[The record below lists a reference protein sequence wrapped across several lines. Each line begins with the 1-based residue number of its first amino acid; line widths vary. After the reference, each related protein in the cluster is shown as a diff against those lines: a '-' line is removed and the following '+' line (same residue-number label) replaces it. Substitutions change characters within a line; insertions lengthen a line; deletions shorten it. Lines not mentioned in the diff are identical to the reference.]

1 MNNSPGRAGDGNAR
15 FPARYSKANHAAH
28 AASCRRRF
36 SIGWFDLEIC
46 QLEQQDMTRTDAI
59 ERARQTLH
67 SGEFLGDLDRRV
79 AYRTE
84 SQNPERADSLRAY
97 LVDELQPAFSG
108 LDFST
113 RLIES
118 PTGKNPYLL
127 AQYRELASAPTVLMY
142 GHGDV
147 VDGMAGEWRDNLDPW
162 RTTISGNRVYG
173 RGTADNKG
181 QHSIN
186 LAALRAV
193 REARGGRLGFNA
205 KFIVETGEEI
215 GSPDLRQVCESL
227 REELSADLFLASD
240 GPRLA
245 ADRPTIFLGCR
256 GGLRIHLDV
265 NLRDGSHHSGNW
277 GGVLAN
283 PATILASAIA
293 TLVDGHGRLL
303 LDELKPPRLS
313 NQIHAT
319 LADVKIEPMA
329 DEPAPSPNWG
339 EQGLSAAERLYAW
352 NTLEVLAIS
361 SGNIEK
367 PANAIPGRAQAVL
380 QLRFVVGTRIDQA
393 IDVIR
398 AHLQERGFPMVE
410 VRATQSFAASRTDF
424 DSPWINWAAE
434 SIRRTTGKPP
444 AVLPNFGG
452 SLPNDVFSD
461 ALGLPTI
468 WVPHSYPGCSQHAP
482 NEHILLSVTEEALGI
497 MAGLFWDL
505 GEMPR
510 PL

>member
-1 MNNSPGRAGDGNAR
+1 
-15 FPARYSKANHAAH
+15 
-28 AASCRRRF
+28 
-36 SIGWFDLEIC
+36 
-46 QLEQQDMTRTDAI
+46 MTRADAI
-59 ERARQTLH
+59 SRARELLQ
-67 SGEFLGDLDRRV
+67 SGEFLADLGRRV
-79 AYRTE
+79 AYPTE
-84 SQNPERADSLRAY
+84 SQNPGRRDVLRAY
-97 LVDELQPAFSG
+97 LEDELTPAFSQLG
-108 LDFST
+108 FST

-118 PTGKNPYLL
+118 PAGKNPYLL
-127 AQYRELASAPTVLMY
+127 AEYRESAAVPTVLMY

-186 LAALRAV
+186 LAALAAV

-215 GSPDLRQVCESL
+215 GSPDLREVCESL
-227 REELSADLFLASD
+227 RDELAADLFLASD

-265 NLRDGSHHSGNW
+265 NLRNGSHHSGNW

-283 PATILASAIA
+283 PATILANAIA
-293 TLVDGHGRLL
+293 TLVDGKGRLL
-303 LDELKPPRLS
+303 LDELKPHRLS
-313 NQIHAT
+313 NQIRST
-319 LADVKIEPMA
+319 LADVRIEPMP
-329 DEPAPSPNWG
+329 DEPALSENWG
-339 EQGLSAAERLYAW
+339 EEGLSAAERLYAW

-367 PANAIPGRAQAVL
+367 TANAIPGRAQAVL
-380 QLRFVVGTRIDQA
+380 QLRFVVGTRVDKVIDA
-393 IDVIR
+393 VK
-398 AHLQERGFPMVE
+398 AHLQASGFPMIE

-434 SIRRTTGKPP
+434 SIRRTTGKAP

-452 SLPNDVFSD
+452 SLPNDVFSEG
-461 ALGLPTI
+461 LGLPTI

-482 NEHILLSVTEEALGI
+482 DEHILLSVTEEALGI

-510 PL
+510 ASWNSAAGRGKQAAVGQSAKMAHAASSLSQLSG

>member
-1 MNNSPGRAGDGNAR
+1 
-15 FPARYSKANHAAH
+15 
-28 AASCRRRF
+28 
-36 SIGWFDLEIC
+36 
-46 QLEQQDMTRTDAI
+46 MTRTDAI
-59 ERARQTLH
+59 ARVRQSLH
-67 SGEFLGDLDRRV
+67 SGEFLRELDRRV
-79 AYRTE
+79 AYPTE
-84 SQNPERADSLRAY
+84 SQNAGRDKELRAY
-97 LVDELQPAFSG
+97 LENELQPAFTQLG
-108 LDFST
+108 FST

-118 PTGKNPYLL
+118 PTGKAPYLL
-127 AQYRELASAPTVLMY
+127 ADYRENASAPTVLMY

-162 RTTISGNRVYG
+162 HTTTVGNRVYG

-186 LAALRAV
+186 LSALAAV

-205 KFIVETGEEI
+205 KFIVEMGEEI
-215 GSPDLRQVCESL
+215 GSPDLRQVCESH
-227 REELSADLFLASD
+227 REELKADLFLASD

-256 GGLRIHLDV
+256 GGIRILLDV
-265 NLRDGSHHSGNW
+265 NLRDGGNHSGNW

-293 TLVDGHGRLL
+293 SLVDGHGRLL
-303 LDELKPPRLS
+303 LEELKPPRLS
-313 NQIHAT
+313 NQIRAA
-319 LADVKIEPMA
+319 LADVKIEPTA
-329 DEPAPSPNWG
+329 DEPALAENWG
-339 EQGLSAAERLYAW
+339 EEGLSDAERLYAW
-352 NTLEVLAIS
+352 NTLEVLAMS

-367 PANAIPGRAQAVL
+367 PANAIPGRAQAML
-380 QLRFVVGTRIDQA
+380 QLRFVVGTRVEKVV
-393 IDVIR
+393 DVIR
-398 AHLQERGFPMVE
+398 AHLQARGFPMIE

-424 DSPWINWAAE
+424 DSPWINWAAQ
-434 SIRRTTGKPP
+434 SIRQTTGTAP

-505 GEMPR
+505 GEMPH

>member
-1 MNNSPGRAGDGNAR
+1 
-15 FPARYSKANHAAH
+15 
-28 AASCRRRF
+28 
-36 SIGWFDLEIC
+36 
-46 QLEQQDMTRTDAI
+46 MTRIDAI
-59 ERARQTLH
+59 ERARQMLH
-67 SGEFLGDLDRRV
+67 SGAFLGDLDRRV
-79 AYRTE
+79 AYPTE
-84 SQNPERADSLRAY
+84 SQNPERGDALRAY
-97 LVDELQPAFSG
+97 LVEELAPTFAKLG
-108 LDFST
+108 FST

-118 PTGKNPYLL
+118 PDGKSPYLL
-127 AQYRELASAPTVLMY
+127 ADYRESAAAPTVLMY

-147 VDGMAGEWRDNLDPW
+147 VDGMVGEWRDNLDPW
-162 RTTISGNRVYG
+162 RTTVVGNRVYG

-186 LAALRAV
+186 LSALGAV
-193 REARGGRLGFNA
+193 REARGGRLGFNV

-227 REELSADLFLASD
+227 RDELKADLFLASD

-256 GGLRIHLDV
+256 GGLRIRLDV
-265 NLRDGSHHSGNW
+265 NLREGSHHSGNW

-283 PATILASAIA
+283 PATILANAIA

-303 LDELKPPRLS
+303 LDALKPPRLS
-313 NQIHAT
+313 NQIRAT

-329 DEPAPSPNWG
+329 DEPALSENWG
-339 EQGLSAAERLYAW
+339 EEGLSAAERLYAW
-352 NTLEVLAIS
+352 NTLEVLAMS
-361 SGNIEK
+361 SGNLEK
-367 PANAIPGRAQAVL
+367 PANAIPGYAQAML
-380 QLRFVVGTRIDQA
+380 QLRFVVGTAVDKVVDA
-393 IDVIR
+393 VR
-398 AHLQERGFPMVE
+398 AHLRAKGFPMVE
-410 VRATQSFAASRTDF
+410 VCATQSFAASRTDF
-424 DSPWINWAAE
+424 DSPWINWAAA
-434 SIRRTTGKPP
+434 SIQKTTGKAP

-461 ALGLPTI
+461 CLGLPTI

-510 PL
+510 

>member
-1 MNNSPGRAGDGNAR
+1 MRRCRLEAGAD
-15 FPARYSKANHAAH
+15 PD
-28 AASCRRRF
+28 AASAFFISRPA
-36 SIGWFDLEIC
+36 SYPDTLAALEELRD
-46 QLEQQDMTRTDAI
+46 QEKEDMTRTDAI
-59 ERARQTLH
+59 ARARHQLH
-67 SGEFLGDLDRRV
+67 SGEFLTELDRRV
-79 AYRTE
+79 AYQTE
-84 SQNPERADSLRAY
+84 SLNPERRDALRAY
-97 LVDELQPAFSG
+97 LEDELQPAFSQ
-108 LDFST
+108 LDFAT
-113 RLIES
+113 RIIES
-118 PTGKNPYLL
+118 PTGKSPYLL
-127 AQYRELASAPTVLMY
+127 AEYRESSSAPTVLTY

-162 RTTISGNRVYG
+162 RTTTIENRVYG

-186 LAALRAV
+186 MSAIRAV

-205 KFIVETGEEI
+205 KFIIETGEEI

-227 REELSADLFLASD
+227 RDELKADLFLASD

-256 GGLRIHLDV
+256 GGIRIHLDV

-293 TLVDGHGRLL
+293 TLVDGKGRLL

-313 NQIHAT
+313 NQIRTT
-319 LADVKIEPMA
+319 LADVKIEPMS
-329 DEPAPSPNWG
+329 DEPALSENWG
-339 EQGLSAAERLYAW
+339 EEGLSAAERLYAW
-352 NTLEVLAIS
+352 NTLEVLAMS
-361 SGNIEK
+361 SGNIDK

-380 QLRFVVGTRIDQA
+380 QLRFVVGTKVDQ
-393 IDVIR
+393 IVDVIR
-398 AHLQERGFPMVE
+398 TRLHANGFPMVE
-410 VRATQSFAASRTDF
+410 VHAVQRFAASRTDF
-424 DSPWINWAAE
+424 DSPWVNWAAQ
-434 SIRRTTGKPP
+434 SIRLTTGKAP

-452 SLPNDVFSD
+452 SLPNDVFSE

-482 NEHILLSVTEEALGI
+482 DEHILLSVTEEALGI

-510 PL
+510 TGQ

>member
-1 MNNSPGRAGDGNAR
+1 
-15 FPARYSKANHAAH
+15 
-28 AASCRRRF
+28 
-36 SIGWFDLEIC
+36 
-46 QLEQQDMTRTDAI
+46 MTRTDAI
-59 ERARQTLH
+59 ARAQDQLH
-67 SGEFLGDLDRRV
+67 SGAFLRELDRRV
-79 AYRTE
+79 AYPTE
-84 SQNPERADSLRAY
+84 SQNPERRDCLRAY
-97 LVDELQPAFSG
+97 LEQELQPAFAQ

-113 RLIES
+113 QLIES
-118 PTGKNPYLL
+118 PSGKHPYLL
-127 AQYRELASAPTVLMY
+127 AEYRENASAPTVLMY

-162 RTTISGNRVYG
+162 RTTTAGNRVYG

-186 LAALRAV
+186 LSALRAV

-205 KFIVETGEEI
+205 KFIVEMGEEI
-215 GSPDLRQVCESL
+215 GSPDLRQVCEQL
-227 REELSADLFLASD
+227 REELKADLFLASD

-256 GGLRIHLDV
+256 GGLRIHLDL
-265 NLRDGSHHSGNW
+265 NLREGSHHSGNW

-293 TLVDGHGRLL
+293 TLVDGKGHLL

-313 NQIHAT
+313 NQIRAA
-319 LADVKIEPMA
+319 LADVKIEPTA
-329 DEPAPSPNWG
+329 DEPALSENWG
-339 EQGLSAAERLYAW
+339 EEGFSAAERLYAW
-352 NTLEVLAIS
+352 NTLEVLAMS

-380 QLRFVVGTRIDQA
+380 QLRFVVGTRVDKA
-393 IDVIR
+393 VDVIR
-398 AHLQERGFPMVE
+398 ARLDAGGFPMVE
-410 VRATQSFAASRTDF
+410 VRAAQSFAASRTDF
-424 DSPWINWAAE
+424 DSPWVNWTAQ
-434 SIRRTTGKPP
+434 SIRQTTGKAP

-482 NEHILLSVTEEALGI
+482 DEHILLGVTEEALGI

-510 PL
+510 AL

>member
-1 MNNSPGRAGDGNAR
+1 
-15 FPARYSKANHAAH
+15 
-28 AASCRRRF
+28 
-36 SIGWFDLEIC
+36 
-46 QLEQQDMTRTDAI
+46 
-59 ERARQTLH
+59 
-67 SGEFLGDLDRRV
+67 
-79 AYRTE
+79 
-84 SQNPERADSLRAY
+84 
-97 LVDELQPAFSG
+97 
-108 LDFST
+108 
-113 RLIES
+113 
-118 PTGKNPYLL
+118 
-127 AQYRELASAPTVLMY
+127 
-142 GHGDV
+142 
-147 VDGMAGEWRDNLDPW
+147 
-162 RTTISGNRVYG
+162 
-173 RGTADNKG
+173 
-181 QHSIN
+181 
-186 LAALRAV
+186 V
-193 REARGGRLGFNA
+193 REARGGRIGFNA
-205 KFIVETGEEI
+205 KFIVEMGEEI

-227 REELSADLFLASD
+227 REELKADLFLASD

-256 GGLRIHLDV
+256 GGVRIHLDV

-293 TLVDGHGRLL
+293 TLVDGKGHLL

-313 NQIHAT
+313 NQIRAV
-319 LADVKIEPMA
+319 LADVKIEPTA
-329 DEPAPSPNWG
+329 GEPTLSENWG
-339 EQGLSAAERLYAW
+339 EEGFSAAERLYAW
-352 NTLEVLAIS
+352 NTLEVLAMS

-380 QLRFVVGTRIDQA
+380 QLRFVVGTRVDKA
-393 IDVIR
+393 VDVIR
-398 AHLQERGFPMVE
+398 ARLDAGGFPMVE

-424 DSPWINWAAE
+424 DSPWVNWTAQ
-434 SIRRTTGKPP
+434 SIRQTTGKAP

-482 NEHILLSVTEEALGI
+482 DEHILLGVTEEALGI

-510 PL
+510 AL

>member
-1 MNNSPGRAGDGNAR
+1 VTVPPVQGRA
-15 FPARYSKANHAAH
+15 
-28 AASCRRRF
+28 
-36 SIGWFDLEIC
+36 
-46 QLEQQDMTRTDAI
+46 DAI
-59 ERARQTLH
+59 ERARQQLR
-67 SGEFLGDLDRRV
+67 SGEFLAELGRRV
-79 AYRTE
+79 AYPTE
-84 SQNPERADSLRAY
+84 SQNPERHDCLRAY
-97 LVDELQPAFSG
+97 LETELQPAFAQ

-113 RLIES
+113 RLISS
-118 PTGKNPYLL
+118 PKGKNPYLI
-127 AQYRELASAPTVLMY
+127 ADYRENASAPTVLMY

-147 VDGMAGEWRDNLDPW
+147 VDGMVGEWRDNRDPW

-205 KFIVETGEEI
+205 KFIVEMGEEI
-215 GSPDLRQVCESL
+215 GSPDLREVCESL
-227 REELSADLFLASD
+227 RDELAADLFLASD

-256 GGLRIHLDV
+256 GGVRIHLDV

-293 TLVDGHGRLL
+293 TLVDGKGRLL
-303 LDELKPPRLS
+303 LDELKPLRLS
-313 NQIHAT
+313 NQIRAT
-319 LADVKIEPMA
+319 LAEVKIEPTA
-329 DEPAPSPNWG
+329 DEPALAENWG
-339 EQGLSAAERLYAW
+339 EEGLSAAERLYAW
-352 NTLEVLAIS
+352 NTLEVLAMS

-380 QLRFVVGTRIDQA
+380 QLRFVVGTRVDKTVDA
-393 IDVIR
+393 IR
-398 AHLQERGFPMVE
+398 ARLHARGFSMVE

-424 DSPWINWAAE
+424 DSPWIDWAAQ
-434 SIRRTTGKPP
+434 SIRQTTGKAP

-461 ALGLPTI
+461 GLGLPTI
-468 WVPHSYPGCSQHAP
+468 WIPHSYPGCSQHAP

-510 PL
+510 AL

>member
-1 MNNSPGRAGDGNAR
+1 MTVPPVQGRA
-15 FPARYSKANHAAH
+15 
-28 AASCRRRF
+28 
-36 SIGWFDLEIC
+36 
-46 QLEQQDMTRTDAI
+46 DAI
-59 ERARQTLH
+59 ARARQQLH
-67 SGEFLGDLDRRV
+67 SGEFLADLDRRV
-79 AYRTE
+79 AYPTE
-84 SQNPERADSLRAY
+84 SQNPERHDCLRAY
-97 LVDELQPAFSG
+97 LEKELQPAFSK

-113 RLIES
+113 RLISS
-118 PTGKNPYLL
+118 PTGKHPYLI
-127 AQYRELASAPTVLMY
+127 ADYRENASAPTVLMY

-147 VDGMAGEWRDNLDPW
+147 VDGMVGEWRDNLDPW

-205 KFIVETGEEI
+205 KFIVEMGEEI

-227 REELSADLFLASD
+227 RDELTADLFLASD

-256 GGLRIHLDV
+256 GGVRIHLDV

-293 TLVDGHGRLL
+293 NLVDGKGRLL

-313 NQIHAT
+313 NQIRAT
-319 LADVKIEPMA
+319 LAEVKIEPTA
-329 DEPAPSPNWG
+329 DEPALADNWG
-339 EQGLSAAERLYAW
+339 EEGLSAAERLYAW
-352 NTLEVLAIS
+352 NTLEVLAMS

-367 PANAIPGRAQAVL
+367 PANAIPGQAQAVL
-380 QLRFVVGTRIDQA
+380 QLRFVVGTRVDKTVDA
-393 IDVIR
+393 IR
-398 AHLQERGFPMVE
+398 ERLHARGFPMVE

-424 DSPWINWAAE
+424 DSPWINWAAA
-434 SIRRTTGKPP
+434 SIRQTTGKAP

-461 ALGLPTI
+461 GLGLPTI
-468 WVPHSYPGCSQHAP
+468 WIPHSYAGCSQHAP
-482 NEHILLSVTEEALGI
+482 NEHILLPVTEEALGI

-505 GEMPR
+505 GEMPGA
-510 PL
+510 L